1 MFTKWK
7 SHCYQG
13 SCKFARE
20 GTRFQISSQ
29 TANGRGSWYAFY
41 DEPVAG
47 GDRFIVYGRVS
58 GPGTIKVL
66 CYAGDELIES
76 IPVTHEQSF
85 CAHERTD
92 RMRLDLRLWNRKGM
106 AVFQDIAIIPQSKPA
121 VPPRGLP
128 LPPPDT
134 TQKHHVSGW
143 KWGRN
148 IALMV
153 HDEAPHTPITY
164 VDGSEDPIP
173 YEVRGFQH
181 GRRLD
186 LEIGHMYFD
195 EEE

>member
-1 MFTKWK
+1 MFTRWK

-29 TANGRGSWYAFY
+29 TANGRGSWYAYY
-41 DEPVAG
+41 DEPLAG
-47 GDRFIVYGRVS
+47 GDRFTVYGRVS
-58 GPGTIKVL
+58 GPGTMKVL
-66 CYAGDELIES
+66 CYAGDEVIES
-76 IPVTHEQSF
+76 TPVVHEQSF
-85 CAHERTD
+85 RVPEQTE
-92 RMRLDLRLWNRKGM
+92 RMRLDLRLWNRKGT
-106 AVFQDIAIIPQSKPA
+106 AVFQDIAIVPQSAPV

-128 LPPPDT
+128 VPPPDT
-134 TQKHHVSGW
+134 TQKHHVTGW

-148 IALMV
+148 IALVTHGDTMTPPCFGIA
-153 HDEAPHTPITY
+153 DEI
-164 VDGSEDPIP
+164 IP